1 MMYNGG
7 FQIVVNIRISQV
19 LVYNA
24 SLWGPTGE
32 SASMRL
38 SEWGVGAEDLS
49 KFERGIP
56 QTTF

>member
-38 SEWGVGAEDLS
+38 SE
-49 KFERGIP
+49 
-56 QTTF
+56 